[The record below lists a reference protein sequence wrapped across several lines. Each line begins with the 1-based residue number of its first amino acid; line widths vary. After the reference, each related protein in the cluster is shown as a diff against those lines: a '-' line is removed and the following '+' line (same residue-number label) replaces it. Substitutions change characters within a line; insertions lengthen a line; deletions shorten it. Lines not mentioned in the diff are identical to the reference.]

1 MINYSDIES
10 ILYKMNDDIGVT
22 AILDNQVAPKPS
34 YPFITYKFLV
44 PYIPQA
50 TKPVINKELIAN
62 TTDIRFD
69 YDFKYTQQEQPTLT
83 ISVNIYS
90 DDELQCLEISQ
101 KVKDW
106 FRFEGY
112 EYFNSKNVVI
122 VQTTAIQNR
131 DTLIVNEQ
139 ERRKGIDI
147 ILRVTDEAV
156 RIIETI
162 EEVIIN

>member
-1 MINYSDIES
+1 MINYSVIES
-10 ILYKMNDDIGVT
+10 ILHKMNDDIDVL

-50 TKPVINKELIAN
+50 TKPIVDKKLIAN

-69 YDFKYTQQEQPTLT
+69 YDFEYTQQEQPTL
-83 ISVNIYS
+83 SVSINIYS
-90 DDELQCLEISQ
+90 NDELEALEVAY

-106 FRFEGY
+106 FRFEAY
-112 EYFNSKNVVI
+112 EYFNSKNIVI
-122 VQTTAIQNR
+122 VETTAIQNR
-131 DTLIVNEQ
+131 DTLIVNDQ

-162 EEVIIN
+162 EEVEL